1 METHLLA
8 SLGSKGKNRNSLACR
23 GLRNA
28 GSPARAAH
36 SAAAESYCIRESLI
50 RRTGRRPVTIRHPVT
65 GMEKR
70 KRKEKPL
77 LIVGRKDSLDDA
89 VVDVRVLVMRARQAA
104 SFARCCIATCA
115 IFAPLLA
122 YAAVPAAPDD
132 VAVNFV
138 TRNEISLSWTA
149 PVGARRYKADYR
161 RAGSGAYESYGPG
174 ATFTLP
180 KLMVGMLLVNVSRPY
195 LFESPI

>member
-1 METHLLA
+1 
-8 SLGSKGKNRNSLACR
+8 
-23 GLRNA
+23 
-28 GSPARAAH
+28 
-36 SAAAESYCIRESLI
+36 
-50 RRTGRRPVTIRHPVT
+50 
-65 GMEKR
+65 
-70 KRKEKPL
+70 
-77 LIVGRKDSLDDA
+77 
-89 VVDVRVLVMRARQAA
+89 MRARQAA

-195 LFESPI
+195 LFESNLIFRQQNDPKLNILCACMQSFCTCICLLTCACLSQQRRPLSSILTCRRSTNSKFMLAMTTVGPTRLSSAQVSNAQNGRCRTEIVFSL